1 MAETIDAETLAKM
14 RRCAPLL
21 PDPGPE
27 VVVQLLDHIAT
38 EGKRHGVTIE
48 LLRQVVMD
56 FGPDCSDGCV
66 CSANTAR
73 KHLAIEAGE
82 DPDV

>member
-1 MAETIDAETLAKM
+1 MAETIDTETLAKM

-27 VVVQLLDHIAT
+27 VVVQLLDHIAA
-38 EGKRHGVTIE
+38 EGKRHDATTE

-56 FGPDCSDGCV
+56 FAPDCSDGCT

-73 KHLAIEAGE
+73 KHLALVGE
-82 DPDV
+82 DTP